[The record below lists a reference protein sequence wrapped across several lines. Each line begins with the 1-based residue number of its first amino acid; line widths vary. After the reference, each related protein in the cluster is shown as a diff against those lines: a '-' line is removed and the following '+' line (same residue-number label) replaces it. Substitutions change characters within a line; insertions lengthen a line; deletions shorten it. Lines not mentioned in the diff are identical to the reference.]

1 MVEEAPV
8 EPPWRIW
15 ASLTSSYQ
23 VRLKFADANK
33 ESEHRRKKKY
43 RAKKQLQGLIQLLKT
58 LMENEVTP
66 HFYLEWPKE
75 ATDCWGLRDP
85 RDQEE
90 CAQALQEGAL

>member
-1 MVEEAPV
+1 MVEEARV

-15 ASLTSSYQ
+15 ASLTSSYE
-23 VRLKFADANK
+23 VGLKFADANK
-33 ESEHRRKKKY
+33 EGEHRRKKKY

-75 ATDCWGLRDP
+75 ATD
-85 RDQEE
+85 
-90 CAQALQEGAL
+90 